1 MLHGA
6 PSSPMPSI
14 ATVARAREAYGRR
27 DAAELARV
35 MLAATWPSS
44 LSLLDDIGAPRG
56 ARVLEIGCG
65 TGESTQLLAAW
76 AGPDTRVVGV
86 DRNAESIEI
95 ARSAGKDARV
105 EYRVLDIE
113 REAPA
118 WIETYDLV
126 TVRFVLSRLKMREAA
141 LRHVL
146 PGLKRGGT
154 IVVED
159 IDARGHFCHPPCDAF
174 DRYVE
179 IYQALARRRGA
190 DACVGPRL
198 RGALAGAG
206 VHDVQL
212 RVALPTF
219 ADGDGKRLAVLALTA
234 IRDAVVAAELASASE
249 VDGLIAEIDAYTRDD
264 GSILSLPRIFQVWG
278 RK

>member
-1 MLHGA
+1 
-6 PSSPMPSI
+6 MPSI
-14 ATVARAREAYGRR
+14 ATAAKPADVYGRH
-27 DAAELARV
+27 DAAELVRV

-44 LSLLDDIGAPRG
+44 RALLDGIGMHRG
-56 ARVLEIGCG
+56 ARVLQIGCG

-76 AGPDTRVVGV
+76 AGPEARVVGA

-95 ARSAGKDARV
+95 ARSTHGDAPV

-118 WIETYDLV
+118 WVETYDLV
-126 TVRFVLSRLKMREAA
+126 VLRFVLSRLKMPEAA

-146 PGLKRGGT
+146 AGLRRGGT
-154 IVVED
+154 VVVED
-159 IDARGHFCHPPCDAF
+159 IDVRGHFCHPPCDAF

-179 IYQALARRRGA
+179 LYQALARRRGA
-190 DACVGPRL
+190 DACIGPRL
-198 RGALAGAG
+198 RGALASAG

-219 ADGDGKRLAVLALTA
+219 AEGDGKRLAVLAMTA
-234 IRDAVVAAELASASE
+234 IRDAIVAAQLATASE
-249 VDGLIAEIDAYTRDD
+249 ADGVIAELDTYTRNE
-264 GSILSLPRIFQVWG
+264 GTMLSLPRIFQVWG